1 MCNTTSPMLITK
13 YARVK
18 TFKNKKYK
26 TVFNAFMEILNKSND
41 KSNNLSV
48 DQGKELY
55 NTFMQKCLGNN
66 DILMYS
72 THSEG
77 ASVIIRSFMKTLKAK
92 IYKKMTANNSESCLF
107 Q

>member
-13 YARVK
+13 YAWVK
-18 TFKNKKYK
+18 TFKNEKYK
-26 TVFNAFMEILNKSND
+26 TVLNAFIEILNKSND
-41 KSNNLSV
+41 KPNNLLV
-48 DQGKELY
+48 DEGKELY

-72 THSEG
+72 IHSEG

-92 IYKKMTANNSESCLF
+92 IYKKMTANNSESCLL